1 MKLLKITLATLGG
14 LVLLGF
20 LGIAAFCFLINPN
33 DFKGP
38 ISQQV
43 YKLTGRSLRID
54 GDLHWSFYPALGITV
69 NQLALDNAPG
79 FGATPF
85 ATVGKANISV
95 KLLPLFKKHIE
106 TKTIDIS
113 DVQLNLIRNA
123 KGQTN
128 WDDLKSRLGASAKP
142 TTVTSKSIIAAPA
155 AIATNENSFALEI
168 PSMKVENASLS
179 WQDQM
184 AQQKATLQIVDFSSD
199 TMNLMGRAFPI
210 MLNLRFSST
219 KPAVAGDLFFN
230 GTFVLDAKQDIYSI
244 KKLMAT
250 SHVTGPMFPNHQ
262 ISAAL
267 NAQATANLNKQQ
279 IIFSQFDWDIN
290 GLKTSNRLT
299 MTYLNKHLSYQGTS
313 SLLPGNVNQ
322 WLNTMGITLL
332 ANSPKTLSRVSAEME
347 FAGTDHALTMSKLKA
362 DLDGATLTG
371 NINLLDFQKK
381 VATFDLAMNRLN
393 LNDGGVFS
401 ATSAAKTPDVA
412 TRNTVRPERPTNF
425 TAATS
430 AAPSTPTSTS
440 KNSFS
445 YLRDINLKGHLAI
458 DELMFNDV
466 KAQNVV
472 TDITAASG
480 LVTLGPSTANL
491 YGGHYTGNIRF
502 DVSGNTPGI
511 QLQQRLDAVSIHP
524 LLKDLHSSNTLTTL
538 FGALNG
544 PANLSIQLTSKGSDN
559 ATFTKNLNG
568 AIQFS
573 LENGSIEGVNL
584 NHVLNMAVAI
594 LKPNAA
600 LVNDSGK
607 ATSFAS
613 LKGSLTINQGIMQ
626 PSPVTLASPLFS
638 VHGNGSIDLNTSRVD
653 YTLQLTTLGDTIP
666 VIKQLENLLGGS
678 IPIRI
683 SGTLDHLKVGTDEK
697 AIFSITKE
705 KIKDNIGKSLNGL
718 KALFR

>member
-1 MKLLKITLATLGG
+1 MKLLKITLATLVG

-20 LGIAAFCFLINPN
+20 LGVAVLCFLVNPN

-69 NQLALDNAPG
+69 NQLTLDNAPG
-79 FGATPF
+79 FGTTPF

-106 TKTIDIS
+106 TKIIDVS

-128 WDDLKSRLGASAKP
+128 WDDLKTRLGAATKPATVASQAVATPSA
-142 TTVTSKSIIAAPA
+142 TTMK
-155 AIATNENSFALEI
+155 ENSFALEI
-168 PSMKVENASLS
+168 PSMKIENASLS
-179 WQDQM
+179 WQDQV
-184 AQQKATLQIVDFSSD
+184 AQQKATLQIIDFSSD
-199 TMNLMGRAFPI
+199 TMNLMGREFPVA
-210 MLNLRFSST
+210 LNIRFSTS
-219 KPAVAGDLFFN
+219 KPAVTGDLSLN
-230 GTFVLDAKQDIYSI
+230 STFVLDAKQDIYSI

-267 NAQATANLNKQQ
+267 NVQATANMNKQQ
-279 IIFSQFDWDIN
+279 IVFSQFDLDVN
-290 GLKTSNRLT
+290 GLKTNNRLT

-313 SLLPGNVNQ
+313 SVSPSNLNQ
-322 WLNTMGITLL
+322 WLNSMGVTLL
-332 ANSPKTLSRVSAEME
+332 SKSPKTLSRVSANME
-347 FAGTDHALTMSKLKA
+347 IAGTEHSLTMSKLKA

-371 NINLLDFQKK
+371 NINVLDFQKK

-393 LNDGGVFS
+393 LNDGGVLS
-401 ATSAAKTPDVA
+401 QTDTVKAPDVA
-412 TRNTVRPERPTNF
+412 TRSVVRPVRPTNIAA
-425 TAATS
+425 TTPVATS
-430 AAPSTPTSTS
+430 APTPASQ
-440 KNSFS
+440 NSFS
-445 YLRDINLKGHLAI
+445 QLRGINLKGHLAI
-458 DELMFNDV
+458 DELKFNDV
-466 KAQNVV
+466 KAQDVV

-480 LVTLGPSTANL
+480 LITLGPSTANL
-491 YGGHYTGNIRF
+491 YGGHYTGNVRL
-502 DVSGNTPGI
+502 DVSSNIPGI

-524 LLKDLHSSNTLTTL
+524 LMKDLHSSNVLTTL

-573 LENGSIEGVNL
+573 LENGSVEGVNL
-584 NHVLNMAVAI
+584 NRLLNTVVAI
-594 LKPNAA
+594 LNPSATLA
-600 LVNDSGK
+600 NDSSN

-613 LKGSLTINQGIMQ
+613 LKGSLTIHQGIMQ
-626 PSPVTLASPLFS
+626 PSPVTLLSPLFS
-638 VHGNGSIDLNTSRVD
+638 VHGDGSVDLNTSRID
-653 YTLQLTTLGDTIP
+653 YTLQLATLGSTIP
-666 VIKQLENLLGGS
+666 VIKQLEKLLGGT

-683 SGTLDHLKVGTDEK
+683 SGTLEHPKVGTDPT
-697 AIFSITKE
+697 AILSLTKE
-705 KIKDNIGKSLNGL
+705 KIKDNLGKSLKGL
-718 KALFR
+718 KEFFR